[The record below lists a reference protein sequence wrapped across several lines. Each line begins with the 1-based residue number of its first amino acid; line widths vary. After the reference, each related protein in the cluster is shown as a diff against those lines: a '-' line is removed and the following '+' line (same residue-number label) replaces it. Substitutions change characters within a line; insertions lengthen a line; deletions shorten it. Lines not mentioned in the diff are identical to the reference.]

1 MAAKKKGFEIS
12 LPGGGSMNSETRK
25 VTPPKPKVTPAPKPG
40 GTGSMTGPQYDAHL
54 RKIIAQMNKVK
65 KK

>member
-1 MAAKKKGFEIS
+1 
-12 LPGGGSMNSETRK
+12 MNSETRK
-25 VTPPKPKVTPAPKPG
+25 VTPPKPKVTPPKPG